1 MKKNTVQIVVAPG
14 LSPNSMLMG
23 QYSISGKVKTLTMNG
38 DVLNKS
44 LAYTDIEKRFMMDFS
59 KHNPSLNYNFD
70 WSDVDKDDAASDIN
84 MGREKAII
92 DFWAN
97 HPLVKP
103 TFQENPNLKGAPNFI
118 MSIKES
124 NENKLYDDIITAIEI
139 SNAFLDMKLS
149 EQRDMCYYFGG
160 NPTEMSPEQLVI
172 DMIDFNSGRIL
183 KTENRD
189 KFLLVA
195 DTKTDKVNIEIE
207 TRRAIATGV
216 ITKND
221 GNYFLPSGTQIGKT
235 EKDCIMYMNANHND
249 LKYITEQAKQ
259 ADETSFDKLE
269 SAQKDSGN
277 LQSLRARAK
286 ELKVGGA
293 YILDKDKLEF
303 EIAKAEVKL
312 AKR

>member
-189 KFLLVA
+189 KF
-195 DTKTDKVNIEIE
+195 
-207 TRRAIATGV
+207 
-216 ITKND
+216 
-221 GNYFLPSGTQIGKT
+221 
-235 EKDCIMYMNANHND
+235 
-249 LKYITEQAKQ
+249 
-259 ADETSFDKLE
+259 
-269 SAQKDSGN
+269 
-277 LQSLRARAK
+277 
-286 ELKVGGA
+286 
-293 YILDKDKLEF
+293 
-303 EIAKAEVKL
+303 
-312 AKR
+312 